1 MQRHRRFLS
10 RVLRGVEIN
19 PVIRVMVVSDILIL
33 SAFGLLAPIFAV
45 FVLESIKGGSAEIA
59 GFAAMVA
66 LLSRAIFQLPVAIHI
81 DRQTGERD
89 DFWINIIGSLGISF
103 IPLLYLFASLPFHL
117 YAIQA
122 IFGFFHA
129 LTFPSWKAIFTRH
142 IDPHEEGLEWA
153 IYDTTTD
160 LGLAI
165 TAAVGGVIAVTFGFR
180 VLFICVSLFSLL
192 GTLLLLKIYPL
203 LRKRT

>member
-1 MQRHRRFLS
+1 MHRRKFPRFLT
-10 RVLRGVEIN
+10 GVKIN
-19 PVIRVMVVSDILIL
+19 PVIRVMIASDILIL

-45 FVLESIKGGSAEIA
+45 FVLESIEGGSAEIV
-59 GFAAMVA
+59 GFAAMTT
-66 LLSRAIFQLPVAIHI
+66 LLSRAIFQLPIAIYI
-81 DRQTGERD
+81 DRQTGESD
-89 DFWINIIGSLGISF
+89 DFWINIIGSLGMSL

-142 IDPHEEGLEWA
+142 IDPHREGLEWA
-153 IYDTTTD
+153 VFDTATD
-160 LGLAI
+160 LG
-165 TAAVGGVIAVTFGFR
+165 TAAAAATGGIIAVVFGFKA
-180 VLFICVSLFSLL
+180 LFVAVSLFSLL